1 MLTRLGTAWLI
12 VGFLALPSAAR
23 TIYVNGVSGND
34 AWTGLCE
41 VWNGTVC
48 GPKRTIQAGIDI
60 AVPGDLVAV
69 APATYTGAGNKN
81 LMLYGRAITIR
92 ATYGPETCIID
103 CQGVGR
109 AFTLDGGETSNSV
122 IDGFTITNGREAR
135 GGGVW
140 CYFSSPTFL
149 NCVFTANQAVAAQAL
164 GGAVYAAAS
173 SAQFIN
179 CQLIGNSSDSS
190 SGALHGHIAG
200 LTVTGCTFV
209 GNSAGGI
216 GGAICFMHGASTV
229 LNSILTGNSA
239 GLQGGGIYCESAD
252 LTLVNS
258 LLAGNTA
265 PTGGGASF
273 RYTLVNLV
281 NSVFHG
287 NRATT
292 TGGAIHIVLNG
303 NWLIDN
309 CIIWENEAPLGP
321 QITVGTG
328 ARLALS
334 HTNLDGGADAIEVA
348 PDATLIWGAGMIDA
362 DPLFTTPGFWDAAG
376 TPGDAAND
384 IWING
389 DYHLLPGSPCV
400 DAGSNGA
407 VAAHTAV
414 DLDGY
419 ARFVDCPYT
428 PDTGTGTP
436 PIVDLGAY
444 ELWHDCNENG
454 IPDHEDIA
462 AGTSLDL
469 NSNGI
474 PDECETYKLNLQS
487 DGECL
492 SEELVVAVHL
502 GDIEEIIVGGQ
513 FFLAYDTARLGF
525 VSIEP
530 GDADGT
536 DPENPFER
544 EIYEF
549 VDETRGH
556 IDYAVGIRDGA
567 MGTTAPV
574 VMAWIT
580 FAVVADDCHAHD
592 LLAFRAH
599 YPITRLARDL
609 GLPVIPACFNLP
621 VAMLDIS
628 PPQLEVPPDVSLQ
641 PGEPT
646 DPEFTGQASATDNCD
661 PDPLVAHQDAVA
673 GNQIVR
679 TWTATDL
686 CGNSSQG
693 VQTITIGLRGDLNC
707 DGLINAFDI
716 DPFVLALTA
725 PEEYA
730 LTFPECSLMLA
741 DVNCDGLINAF
752 DIDPFVVCLLQ
763 GGCAPCP

>member
-12 VGFLALPSAAR
+12 LGFLALPGVAR

-41 VWNGTVC
+41 EWNGTVC

-60 AVPGDLVAV
+60 ALPGDLVTV

-81 LMLYGRAITIR
+81 LTLHGRAITVR

-109 AFTLDGGETSNSV
+109 AFTLDDGETIDSV
-122 IDGFTITNGREAR
+122 IDGFTITNGSETR
-135 GGGVW
+135 GGGAW
-140 CYFSSPTFL
+140 CYFSSPTFI
-149 NCVFTANQAVAAQAL
+149 NCVFTANQAVTAQAL
-164 GGAVYAAAS
+164 GGAVYASAS
-173 SAQFIN
+173 SARFFNCQFI
-179 CQLIGNSSDSS
+179 GNASNLNG
-190 SGALHGHIAG
+190 GAIHGHIAN
-200 LTVTGCTFV
+200 LTVKGCTFV
-209 GNSAGGI
+209 ENSAGGT
-216 GGAICFMHGASTV
+216 GAAICFMHGASTV
-229 LNSILTGNSA
+229 FNSIITGNSA
-239 GLQGGGIYCESAD
+239 GVQGGGICCESGD
-252 LTLVNS
+252 LTVVNCVV
-258 LLAGNTA
+258 AGNTA
-265 PTGGGASF
+265 ATGGGASF
-273 RYTLVNLV
+273 SYTLVRLV
-281 NSVFHG
+281 NSVLHG
-287 NRATT
+287 NRATA
-292 TGGAIHIVLNG
+292 TGGAIYIVLNG

-328 ARLALS
+328 AQLALS
-334 HTNLDGGADAIEVA
+334 HTNLDGGEDDIDVA

-362 DPLFTTPGFWDAAG
+362 DPLFTAPGHWDDAG
-376 TPGDAAND
+376 TPGNPTDD
-384 IWING
+384 IWIDGN
-389 DYHLLPGSPCV
+389 YRLLLGSPCV
-400 DAGSNGA
+400 DAGLNSA
-407 VAAHTAV
+407 VVTYTAV

-469 NSNGI
+469 NDNGI
-474 PDECETYKLNLQS
+474 PDECELYKLNLRS
-487 DGECL
+487 DGECF
-492 SEELVVAVHL
+492 SEEIVVAVHL

-513 FFLAYDTARLGF
+513 FFLAYDTARLAF

-544 EIYEF
+544 EIYEL
-549 VDETRGH
+549 VDEFLGH
-556 IDYAVGIRDGA
+556 IDYAVGIPDGA
-567 MGTTAPV
+567 TGTTAPV

-580 FAVVADDCHAHD
+580 FTVVADDCQALD
-592 LLAFRAH
+592 LLAFREH
-599 YPITRLARDL
+599 YPITRLAREL
-609 GLPVIPACFNLP
+609 GFPVIPACFNLP
-621 VAMLDIS
+621 LAMLDIT
-628 PPQLEVPPDVSLQ
+628 PPQLEVPPDISLQ

-646 DPEFTGQASATDNCD
+646 TPEFTGQASATDNCD
-661 PDPLVAHQDAVA
+661 PDPLLTHQDAMA
-673 GNQIVR
+673 GNQIIR

-693 VQTITIGLRGDLNC
+693 VQTITIGIRADLNC

-725 PEEYA
+725 PEQYA
-730 LTFPECSLMLA
+730 LAFPECDLMLA
-741 DVNCDGLINAF
+741 DVNCDGLVNAF
-752 DIDPFVVCLLQ
+752 DIDPFVVCLTE

>member
-1 MLTRLGTAWLI
+1 MLIRLGTVWLI
-12 VGFLALPSAAR
+12 AGFLALPCAAR

-34 AWTGLCE
+34 GWTGLCE

-81 LMLYGRAITIR
+81 LMLYGRAITVR
-92 ATYGPETCIID
+92 AIYGPETCIID
-103 CQGVGR
+103 CEEEGR
-109 AFTLDGGETSNSV
+109 AFTLENGETINSV
-122 IDGFTITNGREAR
+122 IDGFTITNGRETR
-135 GGGVW
+135 GGGAW
-140 CYFSSPTFL
+140 CYFSNPTFI
-149 NCVFTANQAVAAQAL
+149 NCVFTGNRAVSDGGL
-164 GGAVYAAAS
+164 GGAVYAGPS
-173 SAQFIN
+173 SARFIN
-179 CQLIGNSSDSS
+179 CHFIENSS
-190 SGALHGHIAG
+190 ALHGGALFGYIAT
-200 LTVTGCTFV
+200 LTITGCTFAD
-209 GNSAGGI
+209 NSAAGT
-216 GGAICFMHGASTV
+216 GAAMCFMHGASTMT
-229 LNSILTGNSA
+229 NSIVTGNDA
-239 GLQGGGIYCESAD
+239 GAQGGGVCCESGG
-252 LTLVNS
+252 LTVINCLVT
-258 LLAGNTA
+258 GNA
-265 PTGGGASF
+265 AAVGGGASF
-273 RYTLVNLV
+273 NYTFVRLV
-281 NSVFHG
+281 NSVLHG
-287 NRATT
+287 NRATAA
-292 TGGAIHIVLNG
+292 GGGMSVAYNG
-303 NWLIDN
+303 RWLISN
-309 CIIWENEAPLGP
+309 SVIWENEAPQGP
-321 QITVGTG
+321 QITIGTG
-328 ARLALS
+328 ALLEVS
-334 HTNLDGGADAIEVA
+334 HTNLEGGEAGIYLA
-348 PDATLIWGAGMIDA
+348 PDATLDWGAGMIDA
-362 DPLFTTPGFWDAAG
+362 DPLFTAPGYWDNAG
-376 TPGDAAND
+376 TPGDPSD
-384 IWING
+384 DVWISG

-400 DAGSNGA
+400 DAGLNSA
-407 VAAHTAV
+407 VAAYIAV

-428 PDTGTGTP
+428 PDTGTGAP

-454 IPDHEDIA
+454 IPDHEDLA

-474 PDECETYKLNLQS
+474 PDECEIYKLNLRS
-487 DGECL
+487 DGECF
-492 SEELVVAVHL
+492 SEEIVVAVHL

-536 DPENPFER
+536 DPDNPFER
-544 EIYEF
+544 EIYEL

-556 IDYAVGIRDGA
+556 IDYAVGIPDGA
-567 MGTTAPV
+567 TGTTAPV
-574 VMAWIT
+574 VMAWLT
-580 FAVVADDCHAHD
+580 FAVVADDCEAHD
-592 LLAFRAH
+592 LLAFREH
-599 YPITRLARDL
+599 YPITRLAREL

-628 PPQLEVPPDVSLQ
+628 PPQLEVPPDVFRQ

-646 DPEFTGQASATDNCD
+646 DPEFTGQAGATDSCD
-661 PDPLVAHQDAVA
+661 PDPLVVHQDAVA
-673 GNQIVR
+673 GNQIIR

-686 CGNSSQG
+686 CGNVSEG